1 MCKHVCVYYIYN
13 KHGLKWKEYF
23 DSSALKNIYAQTYI
37 KKQPMK
43 TL

>member
-1 MCKHVCVYYIYN
+1 MEGIN
-13 KHGLKWKEYF
+13 KSSIGYF
-23 DSSALKNIYAQTYI
+23 DSSALKNIYAHTYI